1 MTDVAS
7 MEVEVKEF
15 MLQLETVQ
23 SSLQVDPDNTELQS
37 LKTELEELIALTK
50 QSIDE
55 LRPPTEPLPAP
66 EPVKEKWSK
75 ENHPAYQA
83 GYRKPTPAAPTAAA
97 DATPPQEEQTQ
108 PASFCVND
116 NVLARWTSGD
126 GAFYPARIT
135 SLTGSATNPIYI
147 VSFKSYSTIETLTAK
162 DIRPLSA
169 PDSKK
174 RKADNI
180 SSSPGNLAPNNINS
194 SSTGHDSSTGS
205 HVGAESSVI
214 SAAADINPDLA
225 NQARIVAGQNDGLPR
240 PSKAARKVKRKKDLE
255 AGKNKWQD
263 FTSKS
268 KFGKVKKESMFRTPE
283 GINARGMTLY
293 SPVMLVGLD
302 LLTGFRL
309 SWLYRFGAADAQGS
323 HPQPSHL

>member
-1 MTDVAS
+1 MTDVVS
-7 MEVEVKEF
+7 MEAEVKEF

-23 SSLQVDPDNTELQS
+23 SSLLVDPDNTELQS

-55 LRPPTEPLPAP
+55 LRPPIQPQPVS

-83 GYRKPTPAAPTAAA
+83 GYRKPAPSTSTAAA
-97 DATPPQEEQTQ
+97 DATPSEEEQTQ
-108 PASFCVND
+108 TTTFCVND

-147 VSFKSYSTIETLTAK
+147 VSFKSYSTTETLSSK

-169 PDSKK
+169 SDSRK
-174 RKADNI
+174 RKADNTPL
-180 SSSPGNLAPNNINS
+180 SSGTAAPNSING
-194 SSTGHDSSTGS
+194 TNTGS
-205 HVGAESSVI
+205 GSSDGNSLNIGSESSVI

-225 NQARIVAGQNDGLPR
+225 NQARNVANAGDGSAR
-240 PSKAARKVKRKKDLE
+240 PAKAQRKVKRKKDLE

-268 KFGKVKKESMFRTPE
+268 KFGKVKKDSMFRTPE
-283 GINARGMTLY
+283 GVNAR
-293 SPVMLVGLD
+293 VGF
-302 LLTGFRL
+302 TGSGQQMRKDPTR
-309 SWLYRFGAADAQGS
+309 SRHTYNQEDDVY
-323 HPQPSHL
+323 

>member
-180 SSSPGNLAPNNINS
+180 SSSPGSLAPNNINS
-194 SSTGHDSSTGS
+194 
-205 HVGAESSVI
+205 AESSVI

-283 GINARGMTLY
+283 GINARVGFTGSGQQMRKDPTRSRHTY
-293 SPVMLVGLD
+293 SQEDDV
-302 LLTGFRL
+302 
-309 SWLYRFGAADAQGS
+309 Y
-323 HPQPSHL
+323 